1 MSKEAEYLTAVAEYN
16 KAKLNYY
23 DARDAMTIAEKV
35 YFEALQALH
44 PTEKII
50 KP

>member
-1 MSKEAEYLTAVAEYN
+1 MNREAEYLKAVADYN
-16 KAKLNYY
+16 KAKADYY
-23 DARDAMTIAEKV
+23 EARDKMTIAEKV

-44 PTEKII
+44 PTERIN

>member
-1 MSKEAEYLTAVAEYN
+1 MGKQEEYLKAVADYN
-16 KAKLNYY
+16 KAKLDFY
-23 DARDAMTIAEKV
+23 DARDKMSIAEKV

-44 PTEKII
+44 PTSKII

>member
-1 MSKEAEYLTAVAEYN
+1 MGKQEEYLEAVQKYN
-16 KAKLNYY
+16 LAKIAFY
-23 DARDAMTIAEKV
+23 DARDAMAVAEKV

-44 PTEKII
+44 PTEKIN